1 MTDRLDDLALDD
13 LKIAEIGTQRE
24 VEITEAI
31 RNLKVSLSATMVSQ
45 LTFDVYDPN
54 FEMLKNNYFQIRR
67 PMSYKGYKYEITAVN
82 ITRAPAMYDKAA
94 DLPES

>member
-1 MTDRLDDLALDD
+1 MTDRLEELSLDD
-13 LKIAEIGTQRE
+13 LSIAEVGTQRT

-45 LTFDVYDPN
+45 VTFDVFDAN

-82 ITRAPAMYDKAA
+82 I
-94 DLPES
+94 